1 MGTKLEV
8 ILTPSEIGGLP
19 RQDLRDA
26 TCVVFDVLRATS
38 VFVTALGNGAQS
50 IQPVIEIADALRVKA
65 ADPEVLLAG
74 ERNGRRITASE
85 SGGIDFDLGNSPREF
100 TPQVVANRRIVSTTT
115 NGTRALRACAGARMA
130 LASSFLNLAATAQHL
145 IKSAP
150 ARIILVCA
158 GTGEL
163 LALEDA
169 LAAGALCEQL
179 ARAGFAF
186 EAADSARVVI
196 EAFTTVHTDL
206 LSAIAGSQ
214 NGRRLAAI
222 AELREDLAF
231 CAQRDTQ
238 PIAVGMNAAGL
249 LDRA

>member
-8 ILTPSEIGGLP
+8 ILTPAEIGGLP

-50 IQPVIEIADALRVKA
+50 IQPVAEIADALAIKA
-65 ADPEVLLAG
+65 DDPTVLLAG
-74 ERNGRRITASE
+74 ERHGRRILASE
-85 SGGIDFDLGNSPREF
+85 SGSLDFDLGNSPREF
-100 TPQVVANRRIVSTTT
+100 TTLTVANRKIVSTTT
-115 NGTRALRACAGARMA
+115 NGTRALRACAGAGMV
-130 LASSFLNLAATAQHL
+130 LASSFLNLAATAYYL
-145 IKSAP
+145 IKAAP
-150 ARIILVCA
+150 HRIILVCA
-158 GTGEL
+158 GTEEL

-169 LAAGALCEQL
+169 LAAGALCDQL
-179 ARAGFAF
+179 GRTGFAF

-196 EAFTTVHTDL
+196 EAFTTVHADL

-222 AELREDLAF
+222 AELRDDLAF
-231 CAQRDTQ
+231 CAQCDTQ
-238 PIAVGMNAAGL
+238 PIAVVMNAAGL
-249 LDRA
+249 LVRA